1 MTRLWLGA
9 SLVLCTAVASILAAQ
24 EGVREKE
31 RAEEA
36 APRVR
41 VYERQHPHA
50 VELAR
55 FSVRSRPRIG
65 VTIAMGA
72 SDDNRTGARIE
83 SVTPDG
89 PAAKVG
95 LQKGDIITKFG
106 ETSLGGDEDNEP
118 GRKLV
123 ELARELEPG
132 DTVKVE
138 YRRGGDRRTATI
150 VAEDLGT
157 TAFGMSM
164 PTLRSEF
171 RQLMPTVD
179 ELRNRVTMYMGSP
192 TLNLTTLNPGLGEYF
207 GATEGVLVLE
217 APADTTMPLRAG
229 DVIVS
234 IDGRNP
240 ESESHARRILGSYAP
255 GEAVTFEVMRQR
267 QRQTLE
273 WTVPEHT
280 GVGQFRGMHRE
291 PLTRPRARVERT
303 RQG

>member
-1 MTRLWLGA
+1 MTRLWLGV
-9 SLVLCTAVASILAAQ
+9 SLVLCTAVTPILAAQ
-24 EGVREKE
+24 ERVRERE
-31 RAEEA
+31 R
-36 APRVR
+36 
-41 VYERQHPHA
+41 A

-55 FSVRSRPRIG
+55 FSAHSRPRIG
-65 VTIAMGA
+65 VTIAMGD
-72 SDDNRTGARIE
+72 SVDNRTGARVE
-83 SVTPDG
+83 SVTPEG

-106 ETSLGGDEDNEP
+106 DTSLGGGEDNEP

-138 YRRGGDRRTATI
+138 YRRDGDRRTATI
-150 VAEDLGT
+150 VAEDLGI

-164 PTLRSEF
+164 PALRGEF
-171 RQLMPTVD
+171 RQLMPTMD
-179 ELRNRVTMYMGSP
+179 DLRSRVTMYMGSP
-192 TLNLTTLNPGLGEYF
+192 NLNLTALNPGLGEYF

-217 APADTTMPLRAG
+217 APADTTMPLKAG

-240 ESESHARRILGSYAP
+240 ESVSHARRILGSYAP

-273 WTVPEHT
+273 WTVPEQM
-280 GVGQFRGMHRE
+280 GVREFRGMHRE
-291 PLTRPRARVERT
+291 PLMRPRVRVERT